1 MLTEFDAL
9 VIAAV
14 AIFFAGVV
22 AGKRDN
28 LNFSTLIQ
36 ITLPFYAPAF
46 LVMGVSPLGNN
57 YGMNMNAVVALFTVF
72 ISGSAGEVLSK
83 KMRML

>member
-9 VIAAV
+9 VIAAI

-22 AGKRDN
+22 AGKRDR
-28 LNFSTLIQ
+28 LDFATLIQ
-36 ITLPFYAPAF
+36 ITSPFYAPAF

-57 YGMNMNAVVALFTVF
+57 YGMNMNAVIALFTVF
-72 ISGSAGEVLSK
+72 LSGSAGEIISK
-83 KMRML
+83 SRRRL